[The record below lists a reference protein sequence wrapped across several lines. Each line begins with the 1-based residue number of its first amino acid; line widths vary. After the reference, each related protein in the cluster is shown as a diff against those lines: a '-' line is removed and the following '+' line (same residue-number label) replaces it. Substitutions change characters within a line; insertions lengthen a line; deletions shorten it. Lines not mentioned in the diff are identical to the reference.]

1 MIEEI
6 SVYLSL
12 NGTIR
17 DPASYDRFGSNGRV
31 VSSLTIFKLMQ
42 VTFLVHECDFFFTL
56 HRLHR
61 RYRNCVHRKMRISI
75 NCMEKILA
83 LVILSTDGEYL

>member
-17 DPASYDRFGSNGRV
+17 DPASYGDRFGSRM
-31 VSSLTIFKLMQ
+31 VSSLIVFKSMQ
-42 VTFLVHECDFFFTL
+42 VTFLVHEYDFFHFTTPPSEL
-56 HRLHR
+56 CPPQE
-61 RYRNCVHRKMRISI
+61 N
-75 NCMEKILA
+75 
-83 LVILSTDGEYL
+83 